1 MHTNYGMTKKTLKNF
16 CFYIPV
22 YFTSG
27 RWRFYPGKSL
37 LQHYIFPWK
46 LQQKYHWKNKEQQ
59 WSSDENSAVYSN
71 IKYVLK
77 RQRKMQ
83 LLIITYHK
91 GNSEPGCHQWQ
102 CSHFSHLRLQ
112 LQILPV
118 KMKEKMFTTLI
129 STEIPQWQVCRYKT
143 HCLFH
148 LVEVPTRFDDCM
160 EYLLLNAFQLHTIH
174 IHDLLWIC
182 CLWHTR
188 KACLLPQLTAYCF
201 HSAKH
206 TNMIQFWKNCHYFQT
221 GSTSQHTTDQPILTK
236 FILVRGHSIV
246 HVLL

>member
-1 MHTNYGMTKKTLKNF
+1 MCN
-16 CFYIPV
+16 
-22 YFTSG
+22 TSG
-27 RWRFYPGKSL
+27 TQRFYPGKL
-37 LQHYIFPWK
+37 LLHYILPWK
-46 LQQKYHWKNKEQQ
+46 LQQKCYRKNKEHL
-59 WSSDENSAVYSN
+59 WSSDENSAVHSN

-77 RQRKMQ
+77 RRRKMQ

-129 STEIPQWQVCRYKT
+129 STEFPRWQACRYKT

-148 LVEVPTRFDDCM
+148 LVEVPTRFDDWM
-160 EYLLLNAFQLHTIH
+160 EYLLLNVLQFHTVR
-174 IHDLLWIC
+174 IHDLLWTWC
-182 CLWHTR
+182 SWHNR

-201 HSAKH
+201 HSIKCI
-206 TNMIQFWKNCHYFQT
+206 NMSQFWKKKQKRCYFQT
-221 GSTSQHTTDQPILTK
+221 GWTSQNTK
-236 FILVRGHSIV
+236 DNEF
-246 HVLL
+246 